1 MKINIF
7 STKGQTLKNLKIK
20 NGKIPKL
27 YVFKVSEYI
36 HNNHNIIN
44 FISKNFNQDI
54 VVRSSNYFE
63 DKKKKSFA
71 GYFDSVLN
79 VSPKNKIEV
88 KKAINKVIKSYK
100 SYRSQNNEVLIQ
112 HMIKNAK
119 LSGVVTTCDVKD
131 LSPYYSININYGS
144 DTTAVTSGK
153 KNTKEIIIS
162 KSSKIKIKGYYKKII
177 NLSKELE
184 KKFLSNNLDI
194 EFAITKSNI
203 YLLQVRPIVS
213 DIKNH
218 NLKNNLEE
226 NLLKLKN
233 KIIKLQNKNL
243 NLFGK
248 TTFFGVMSDWNP
260 AEMIGIKPKPLALS
274 LYEELITDLVW
285 AENRRD
291 MGFKDMTSNPLMTNF
306 FGTPFIDIR
315 VDFNSWLPEGLPH
328 KTNEKLVNY
337 YLNLFRQ
344 NTDLHD
350 KVEFEILLTCF
361 TPSTNQK
368 LKNLRK
374 EKFTEKEIKLIREK
388 LININLIAF
397 EQFEK
402 NIEKIEKLK
411 KKQLI
416 IKNSKKHFI
425 DKINWYIEDCKKY
438 GTYPFAGLARC
449 GFIAIE
455 LLNSFVKEK
464 IISEEDKNNF
474 LQSLDTVTSNII
486 FDNNKL
492 TQKKF
497 LSIYGHLR
505 PNTYEISSL
514 NYKDGYKIYFKR
526 KREIFNKKIKKNK
539 FNFNKA
545 QLKKV
550 SKFLKKNKI
559 DINNNDLEAFIR
571 KSIQYREYSKFIFTK
586 NIDLIFEELKK
597 FFKKLGLNKNDLSF
611 LEIKDILNL
620 YNNLDN
626 QNVSYKLKE
635 SINKNKSQYY
645 FNQNI
650 KLPEII
656 TNWKDIYFFKEKN
669 NKTNFIGKKNI
680 VGKVKILKMRNN
692 IKLDNKIV
700 CIESAD
706 PGYDF
711 IFNQKIKGLV
721 TKFGGKNS
729 HMAIRSSELGLPA
742 AIGVGNF
749 LYKKFEDDITVELN
763 CEQNKIDFI

>member
-1 MKINIF
+1 
-7 STKGQTLKNLKIK
+7 
-20 NGKIPKL
+20 
-27 YVFKVSEYI
+27 
-36 HNNHNIIN
+36 
-44 FISKNFNQDI
+44 
-54 VVRSSNYFE
+54 
-63 DKKKKSFA
+63 
-71 GYFDSVLN
+71 
-79 VSPKNKIEV
+79 
-88 KKAINKVIKSYK
+88 
-100 SYRSQNNEVLIQ
+100 
-112 HMIKNAK
+112 MIKNAK

>member
-233 KIIKLQNKNL
+233 KIIKLQNKNP